1 MNYIILL
8 LGFVLLIKGADIF
21 VDGASIIAKNLG
33 IPAVIVGLTIVSIG
47 TSAPELAVSLISSLN
62 GSNEIAIGN
71 VIGSNI
77 FNTLMVLGTTAIVL
91 PLIIKKATV
100 KNDFL
105 VNTSVTILLFLF
117 TFDSLFISDT
127 NTISRLDG
135 FVLILLCIFYV
146 VVLIKKAK
154 KMPNEDLKESTNELK
169 NSLVDSNI
177 EVNILHKVIFMIIG
191 VAGIVVGGNLVVDS
205 ATNIAYSLG
214 MSEKLVGLTIV
225 AAGTSLPE
233 LVTSIVAALKG
244 ENDIALGNVL
254 GSNIFNI
261 LLILG
266 LSSLISPINV
276 SQVLMTDFIYLIVIN
291 LLLIGL
297 VFFNKSKE
305 KKLTRIEG
313 FLLVGLYLSYMAYI
327 VIRN

>member
-21 VDGASIIAKNLG
+21 VDGASVIAKKLG
-33 IPAVIVGLTIVSIG
+33 IPAVIVGLTIVSLG

-91 PLIIKKATV
+91 PLIIKKETV

-117 TFDSLFISDT
+117 TFDSLFMSDT
-127 NTISRLDG
+127 NIISRLDG
-135 FVLILLCIFYV
+135 LILILICIFYV

-154 KMPNEDLKESTNELK
+154 KMPNEDLNEDTTELK
-169 NSLVDSNI
+169 NSLVDNNI

-266 LSSLISPINV
+266 LSSLISPIHV
-276 SQVLMTDFIYLIVIN
+276 SQALMTDFIYLIVIN

-297 VFFNKSKE
+297 VFFNKAKE

-327 VIRN
+327 IIRN

>member
-21 VDGASIIAKNLG
+21 VDGASVIAKKLG
-33 IPAVIVGLTIVSIG
+33 IPAVIVGLTIVSLG

-127 NTISRLDG
+127 NIISRLDG
-135 FVLILLCIFYV
+135 LILILICIFYV
-146 VVLIKKAK
+146 VVLIKKTK
-154 KMPNEDLKESTNELK
+154 KMPNEDLKENTNELK
-169 NSLVDSNI
+169 NSLVDTNI
-177 EVNILHKVIFMIIG
+177 KVNILHKVIFMIIG
-191 VAGIVVGGNLVVDS
+191 VAGIVVDS

-266 LSSLISPINV
+266 LSSLISPIHV
-276 SQVLMTDFIYLIVIN
+276 SQILMTDFIYLIFIN

-297 VFFNKSKE
+297 VFFNKAKE

-327 VIRN
+327 IIRN

>member
-8 LGFVLLIKGADIF
+8 IGFVLLIKGADIF
-21 VDGASIIAKNLG
+21 VDGASVIAKKLG

-105 VNTSVTILLFLF
+105 VNTLVTILLFLF
-117 TFDSLFISDT
+117 TFDSLFMSDT
-127 NTISRLDG
+127 NIISRLDG
-135 FVLILLCIFYV
+135 FILILICIFYV
-146 VVLIKKAK
+146 VVLIKKSK
-154 KMPNEDLKESTNELK
+154 KMPNELK
-169 NSLVDSNI
+169 NSLVDFNVN
-177 EVNILHKVIFMIIG
+177 VNILHKVIFMIIG
-191 VAGIVVGGNLVVDS
+191 VAGIVIGGNLVVDS

-266 LSSLISPINV
+266 LSSLISPIHV
-276 SQVLMTDFIYLIVIN
+276 SQVLITDFIYLIVIN
-291 LLLIGL
+291 LLLVGL
-297 VFFNKSKE
+297 VFFNKAKE

-313 FLLVGLYLSYMAYI
+313 FLLVGLYISYMAYI
-327 VIRN
+327 IIRN

>member
-21 VDGASIIAKNLG
+21 VDGASVIAKKLG
-33 IPAVIVGLTIVSIG
+33 IPAVIVGLTIVSLG

-91 PLIIKKATV
+91 PLIIKKETV

-117 TFDSLFISDT
+117 TFDSLFMSDT
-127 NTISRLDG
+127 NIISRLDG
-135 FVLILLCIFYV
+135 LILILICIFYV

-154 KMPNEDLKESTNELK
+154 KMPNEDLNEDTTELK
-169 NSLVDSNI
+169 NALVDNNI

-266 LSSLISPINV
+266 LSSLISPIHV
-276 SQVLMTDFIYLIVIN
+276 SQALMTDFIYLIVIN

-297 VFFNKSKE
+297 VFFNKAKE

-313 FLLVGLYLSYMAYI
+313 FLLVGLYLSYMAYVI
-327 VIRN
+327 IRN

>member
-8 LGFVLLIKGADIF
+8 LGFILLIKGADIF
-21 VDGASIIAKNLG
+21 VDGASVIAKKLG
-33 IPAVIVGLTIVSIG
+33 IPAVIVGLTIVSLG

-91 PLIIKKATV
+91 PLIIKKETV

-117 TFDSLFISDT
+117 TFDSLFMSDT
-127 NTISRLDG
+127 NIISRLDG
-135 FVLILLCIFYV
+135 LILILICIFYV

-154 KMPNEDLKESTNELK
+154 KMPNEDLNEDTTELK
-169 NSLVDSNI
+169 NSLVDNNI

-266 LSSLISPINV
+266 LSSLISPIHV
-276 SQVLMTDFIYLIVIN
+276 SQALMTDFIYLIVIN

-297 VFFNKSKE
+297 VFFNKAKE

-327 VIRN
+327 IIRN